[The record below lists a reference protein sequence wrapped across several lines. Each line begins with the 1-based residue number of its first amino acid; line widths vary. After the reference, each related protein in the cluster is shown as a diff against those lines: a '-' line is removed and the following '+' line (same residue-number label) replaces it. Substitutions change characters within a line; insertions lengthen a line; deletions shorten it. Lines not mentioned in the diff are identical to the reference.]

1 MTTISTTTKVSDR
14 HFVLGWSLADTE
26 KVKHYTNML
35 QSLYGKP
42 DHETEYSRLA
52 DQMIDLVQRRD
63 NDHHNA
69 TADLNGHDWLR
80 VEPINN
86 PIMEPDMVTFQG
98 LNKLLKIYI
107 ATASGVFK
115 YVGRGTA
122 ASTPTPYS
130 TALATETGTRQDAS
144 TTGFFEVKGS
154 AIRLFSSYATATAT
168 ATMQQV
174 AIFDATT
181 TGIMLAI
188 HDFGGSGFTHTVN
201 VDSFSIGMVLD
212 FMPFGDV

>member
-1 MTTISTTTKVSDR
+1 MTATPASPIKIVDK
-14 HFVLGWSLADTE
+14 HFVLGWSLADTKKVE
-26 KVKHYTNML
+26 KYTEML
-35 QSLYGKP
+35 RSIYGKP
-42 DHETEYSRLA
+42 EYAVRYSQLA
-52 DQMIDLVQRRD
+52 DIMIDLVQKRH

-69 TADLNGHDWLR
+69 VDELGHDWLT
-80 VEPINN
+80 VEPINT
-86 PIMEPDMVTFQG
+86 PSMEPDMVTFQG

-115 YVGRGTA
+115 FIGRGTA
-122 ASTPTPYS
+122 ASTPTPYT

-144 TTGFFEVKGS
+144 TTGFHEVKGS
-154 AIRLFSSYATATAT
+154 SIRLFSSFASTIAS

-174 AIFDATT
+174 AVFDAST

-188 HDFGGSGFTHTVN
+188 HDFGGIGFTHTVN

-212 FMPFGDV
+212 FLPFGDV